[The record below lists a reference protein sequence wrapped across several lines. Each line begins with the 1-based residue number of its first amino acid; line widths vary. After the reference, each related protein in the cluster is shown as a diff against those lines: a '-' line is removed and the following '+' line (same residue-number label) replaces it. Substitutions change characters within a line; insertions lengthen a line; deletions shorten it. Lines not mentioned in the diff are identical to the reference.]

1 MNIYGYIK
9 EENKAFNEKP
19 FGAVD
24 ALVFSWLAYYDF
36 EKIKEIYP
44 LPLKAIKDIPYYQ
57 KLGPYYAAVL
67 ARPSKKIMM
76 ALSDSPRF
84 QNVEILESFS
94 LSDKK
99 LNVQFGAIAVR
110 FNNQIVVGY
119 RGTDLSY
126 TGWKEDF
133 TLSYKDTIYS
143 YSLAISFLN
152 KVLQNYQESITLVGH
167 SKGGHI
173 CTYLLSQIKNDSRI
187 ERVYS
192 FDGPGFRTLDLFKGK
207 EERLDKFIKII
218 PQSSF
223 VGVLF
228 SNETEMQIIKS
239 RNVMLLQHNPLEWLV
254 KNGDF
259 IYLKKRAF
267 SSKYLEKAI
276 NSWIN
281 SLDEKER
288 ERFTE
293 IVFGELDKLEAQDF
307 KAFLKGILKQIKPLY
322 KAYRHLDK
330 EDKKLLF
337 HVAKQ
342 LIKNLIKPEKKKMV
356 Q

>member
-9 EENKAFNEKP
+9 EETRTFSEKRFN
-19 FGAVD
+19 AVD
-24 ALVFSWLAYYDF
+24 ALVFAWLAYFDF
-36 EKIKEIYP
+36 ETIKELYP

-57 KLGPYYAAVL
+57 KLGPYYAAVM

-76 ALSDSPRF
+76 AMSNSPRF

-110 FNNQIVVGY
+110 FGNQIVVGF

-126 TGWKEDF
+126 TGWREDF
-133 TLSYKDTIYS
+133 TLSFKDSIHS
-143 YSLAISFLN
+143 YSLAMSFLGN
-152 KVLQNYQESITLVGH
+152 IIQKYQENIILCGH
-167 SKGGHI
+167 SKGGHL
-173 CTYLLSQIKNDSRI
+173 CTYLLSEVEDDSRI
-187 ERVYS
+187 DIVYS
-192 FDGPGFRTLDLFKGK
+192 FDGPGFRTVDLFKGK
-207 EERLDKFIKII
+207 EERLKKFIKII

-228 SNETEMQIIKS
+228 SNETEMLIIKS

-267 SSKYLEKAI
+267 SSKYLEKAV

-293 IVFGELDKLEAQDF
+293 IVFGELDKLEAKDF
-307 KAFLKGILKQIKPLY
+307 KAFFLGIFKQIKPLY
-322 KAYRHLDK
+322 KAYRHLEK

-337 HVAKQ
+337 HVMKK
-342 LIKNLIKPEKKKMV
+342 LVRNLIKPEKKKIV
-356 Q
+356 

>member
-9 EENKAFNEKP
+9 EETRTFSEKQFN
-19 FGAVD
+19 AVD
-24 ALVFSWLAYYDF
+24 ALVFAWLAYFDF
-36 EKIKEIYP
+36 ETIKELYP

-57 KLGPYYAAVL
+57 KLGPYYAAVM

-76 ALSDSPRF
+76 AMSNSPRF

-110 FNNQIVVGY
+110 FGNQIVVGF

-126 TGWKEDF
+126 TGWREDF
-133 TLSYKDTIYS
+133 TLSFKDSIHS
-143 YSLAISFLN
+143 YSLAMSFLGN
-152 KVLQNYQESITLVGH
+152 IIQKYQENIILCGH
-167 SKGGHI
+167 SKGGHL
-173 CTYLLSQIKNDSRI
+173 CTYLLSEVEDDSRI
-187 ERVYS
+187 DIVYS
-192 FDGPGFRTLDLFKGK
+192 FDGPGFRTVDLFKGK
-207 EERLDKFIKII
+207 EERLKKFIKII

-228 SNETEMQIIKS
+228 SNETEMLIIKS

-267 SSKYLEKAI
+267 SSKYLEKAV

-293 IVFGELDKLEAQDF
+293 IVFGELDKLEAKDF
-307 KAFLKGILKQIKPLY
+307 KAFFLGIFKQIKPLY
-322 KAYRHLDK
+322 KAYRHLEK

-337 HVAKQ
+337 HVMKK
-342 LIKNLIKPEKKKMV
+342 LVRNLIKPEKKKIV
-356 Q
+356 

>member
-9 EENKAFNEKP
+9 EETRTFSEKQFN
-19 FGAVD
+19 AVD
-24 ALVFSWLAYYDF
+24 ALVFAWLAYFDF
-36 EKIKEIYP
+36 EKIKELYP

-57 KLGPYYAAVL
+57 KLGPYYAAVM

-76 ALSDSPRF
+76 AMSNSPRF

-110 FNNQIVVGY
+110 FGNQIVVGF

-126 TGWKEDF
+126 TGWREDF
-133 TLSYKDTIYS
+133 TLSFKDSIHS
-143 YSLAISFLN
+143 YSLAMSFLGN
-152 KVLQNYQESITLVGH
+152 IIQKYQENIILCGH
-167 SKGGHI
+167 SKGGHL
-173 CTYLLSQIKNDSRI
+173 CTYLLSEVEDDSRI
-187 ERVYS
+187 DIVYS
-192 FDGPGFRTLDLFKGK
+192 FDGPGFRTVDLFKGK
-207 EERLDKFIKII
+207 EERLKKFIKII

-228 SNETEMQIIKS
+228 SNETEMLIIKS

-267 SSKYLEKAI
+267 SSKYLEKAV

-293 IVFGELDKLEAQDF
+293 IVFGELDKLEAKDF
-307 KAFLKGILKQIKPLY
+307 KAFFLGIFKQIKPLY
-322 KAYRHLDK
+322 KAYRHLEK

-337 HVAKQ
+337 HVMKK
-342 LIKNLIKPEKKKMV
+342 LVRNLIKPEKKKIV
-356 Q
+356 

>member
-9 EENKAFNEKP
+9 EEKRSFLEKP
-19 FGAVD
+19 FSAVD
-24 ALVFSWLAYYDF
+24 SLVFSWMAYFDF
-36 EKIKEIYP
+36 EKIKELYP
-44 LPLKAIKDIPYYQ
+44 LSIKTIKDIPYYQ
-57 KLGPYYAAVL
+57 KLGPYYTAVL

-76 ALSDSPRF
+76 ALCDSPRF
-84 QNVEILESFS
+84 KDVEILDSFS

-99 LNVQFGAIAVR
+99 LNVQFGALAVR
-110 FNNQIVVGY
+110 FNNIIVVGF

-133 TLSYKDTIYS
+133 TLSYKDSIHS
-143 YSLAISFLN
+143 YSLATSFLN
-152 KVLQNYQESITLVGH
+152 GVMQNYDENIILCGH
-167 SKGGHI
+167 SKGGHL
-173 CTYLLSQIKNDSRI
+173 CTYLLSELEDTNRI
-187 ERVYS
+187 DLVYS

-207 EERLDKFIKII
+207 EDRLHKFIKII

-254 KNGDF
+254 KNSDF

-267 SSKYLEKAI
+267 SSKYLEKAV
-276 NSWIN
+276 NSWID

-293 IVFGELDKLEAQDF
+293 IVFGELDKLEAKDF
-307 KAFLKGILKQIKPLY
+307 KAFFKGIFKQMGPLY
-322 KAYRHLDK
+322 KAYRHLEK
-330 EDKKLLF
+330 EDRKLLI
-337 HVAKQ
+337 HVMMK
-342 LIKNLIKPEKKKMV
+342 LVRNLIKPEKKKIA
-356 Q
+356 

>member
-9 EENKAFNEKP
+9 EETRTFSEKQFN
-19 FGAVD
+19 AVD
-24 ALVFSWLAYYDF
+24 ALVFAWLAYFDF
-36 EKIKEIYP
+36 ETIKELYP

-57 KLGPYYAAVL
+57 KLGPYYAAVM

-76 ALSDSPRF
+76 AMSNSPRF

-94 LSDKK
+94 LCDKK

-110 FNNQIVVGY
+110 FGNQIVVGF

-126 TGWKEDF
+126 TGWREDF
-133 TLSYKDTIYS
+133 TLSFKDSIHS
-143 YSLAISFLN
+143 YSLAMSFLGN
-152 KVLQNYQESITLVGH
+152 IIQKYQENIILCGH
-167 SKGGHI
+167 SKGGHL
-173 CTYLLSQIKNDSRI
+173 CTYLLSEVEDDSRI
-187 ERVYS
+187 DIVYS
-192 FDGPGFRTLDLFKGK
+192 FDGPGFRTVDLFKGK
-207 EERLDKFIKII
+207 EERLKKFIKII

-228 SNETEMQIIKS
+228 SNETEMLIIKS

-267 SSKYLEKAI
+267 SSKYLEKAV

-293 IVFGELDKLEAQDF
+293 IVFGELDKLEAKDF
-307 KAFLKGILKQIKPLY
+307 KAFFLGIFKQIKPLY
-322 KAYRHLDK
+322 KAYRHLEK

-337 HVAKQ
+337 HVMKK
-342 LIKNLIKPEKKKMV
+342 LVRNLIKPEKKKIV
-356 Q
+356 

>member
-9 EENKAFNEKP
+9 EENRTFAEKQFN
-19 FGAVD
+19 AVD
-24 ALVFSWLAYYDF
+24 ALVFAWLAYFDF
-36 EKIKEIYP
+36 EPIKELYP
-44 LPLKAIKDIPYYQ
+44 LPIKAIKDIPYYQ
-57 KLGPYYAAVL
+57 KLGPYYTAVL

-76 ALSDSPRF
+76 AMSNSPRF

-99 LNVQFGAIAVR
+99 LHVQFGAIAVR
-110 FNNQIVVGY
+110 FNNQIVVAF

-126 TGWKEDF
+126 TGWREDF
-133 TLSYKDTIYS
+133 ALSFKDSIHS
-143 YSLAISFLN
+143 YSLAASFLGN
-152 KVLQNYQESITLVGH
+152 VVQKYQENIILCGH
-167 SKGGHI
+167 SKGGHL
-173 CTYLLSQIKNDSRI
+173 CTYLLSELEDDSRI
-187 ERVYS
+187 DFVYS

-207 EERLDKFIKII
+207 EERLNKFVKII

-267 SSKYLEKAI
+267 SSKYLEKAV

-293 IVFGELDKLEAQDF
+293 IVFGELDKLEAKDF
-307 KAFLKGILKQIKPLY
+307 KAFFLGIFKQIKPLY
-322 KAYRHLDK
+322 KAYRHLEK
-330 EDKKLLF
+330 EDRKLLF
-337 HVAKQ
+337 HVMKK
-342 LIKNLIKPEKKKMV
+342 LIRNLIKPEKKKIA
-356 Q
+356 